1 MKVYVVGCGRARSG
15 RTPAALAQAI
25 RQLGASWQCRDSTWL
40 IQTTLSAVEI
50 LDRLKEHVELAD
62 ELLVAR
68 LSEEIAWSG
77 FPEDG
82 ARWLHEHIVP
92 GRPPSPDDAGA
103 GGSPSGDV
111 DARPPEP
118 ASLRRRPEA
127 RPGADAGG
135 A

>member
-15 RTPAALAQAI
+15 RTPAGLAQTI

-68 LSEEIAWSG
+68 LSEEVAWSG

-92 GRPPSPDDAGA
+92 GGPPSPEDAGA

-118 ASLRRRPEA
+118 VSLRRRPEA

-135 A
+135 